1 MTEVMSIYHRAYY
14 IFPLKQ
20 YVWKTIA
27 SGPTNP
33 ELSHIILTAGIFCK
47 GKKKLIMFLI
57 SSNSILITITN
68 RLPF

>member
-14 IFPLKQ
+14 IFPLRQ

-27 SGPTNP
+27 SGPTNT

-47 GKKKLIMFLI
+47 GKKKLMFSI